1 MLLPLTQGSATG
13 KFMVNLFTGIVVA
26 IASLLL
32 LNYVI
37 KDSSVY
43 QWIVSVIGSVIALL
57 SVGTIPMLI
66 VSLFKKKTALQEL
79 D

>member
-43 QWIVSVIGSVIALL
+43 Q
-57 SVGTIPMLI
+57 
-66 VSLFKKKTALQEL
+66 
-79 D
+79 